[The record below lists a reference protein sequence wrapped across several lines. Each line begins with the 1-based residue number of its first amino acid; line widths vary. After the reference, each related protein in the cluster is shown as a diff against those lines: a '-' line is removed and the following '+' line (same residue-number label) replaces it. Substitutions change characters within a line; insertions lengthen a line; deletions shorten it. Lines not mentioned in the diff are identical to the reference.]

1 MFYSKIS
8 FVLLCGENVSKKL
21 KIVSS
26 VTVSRLEFVSVP
38 IADQLEP
45 NFYKLSFN
53 EQSITKLDRKSTMY
67 SVVKC
72 P

>member
-1 MFYSKIS
+1 MFYSKTS
-8 FVLLCGENVSKKL
+8 FVLLCGENVSKIL

-38 IADQLEP
+38 IADHLEP